1 MIKILNYNII
11 NINKIILY
19 NKILKKKEKLK

>member
-19 NKILKKKEKLK
+19 NKRLKKKEKLK